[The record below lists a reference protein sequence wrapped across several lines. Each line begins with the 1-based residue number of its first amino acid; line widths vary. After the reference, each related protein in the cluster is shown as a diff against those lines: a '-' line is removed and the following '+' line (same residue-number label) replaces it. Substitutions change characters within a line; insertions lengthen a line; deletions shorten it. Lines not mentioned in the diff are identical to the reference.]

1 MKKNCLLCFLLFF
14 SCYSAFAGESLDSLL
29 NVLDKTIKEADTYV
43 QIKENKL
50 HELKKEA
57 RKTPPVSVERYH
69 LNNDIY
75 LEYKAYSSDS
85 ALHYLNENMLLAR
98 QLNDKEREL
107 KIQLE
112 LSYLLSSIGM
122 YMEAADILNSID
134 RQTLPSSLLGYYYTC
149 YEHVYFEAGA
159 AQPRYKMFASRYAK
173 LSHAYRDS
181 MQVTLD
187 PSSATYL
194 WLRETQLREAGKYD
208 EALEFSDRRLAEAS
222 FGTPQYALVAYQRF
236 RLFES
241 MGKKDEHLYYLVLS
255 AISDV
260 RSAIKEQSSLM
271 VLAQELNRKGDLK
284 RAYDYINFSWEI
296 SQFYKTR
303 LRSWM
308 NITPLSMING
318 NYQDIIKQQNR
329 ELLIYITCVA
339 LLALLL
345 VIALIY
351 IYRQMKALSIAN
363 RAYVLETGKIALSGD
378 AKKLMNDDSVKKA
391 LQEVNERLFSLN
403 EELEEVNR
411 HLRSTNLE
419 LSESNLIKEAY
430 IARFFKL
437 CSVYVDRL
445 QAYRKLVNKKL
456 QRGQVAELLKMT
468 HLSND
473 IVTVEVQEL
482 YANFDSAFLHLFPN
496 FVESLNALLLPD
508 EQIVLK
514 PDELLN
520 TELRIF
526 ALIRLGI
533 KDSSQIA
540 ELLHYSVNTIYNYR
554 SRVKTKARVSRDD
567 FEDLVAKIR

>member
-14 SCYSAFAGESLDSLL
+14 SCHSALAGESLDSLL

-57 RKTPPVSVERYH
+57 RKTPPFSVERYN

-134 RQTLPSSLLGYYYTC
+134 RQTLPSSLLGHYYTC

-159 AQPRYKMFASRYAK
+159 AQPRYKMFASRYVK

-181 MQVTLD
+181 MQITLD

-208 EALEFSDRRLAEAS
+208 EALEFSDRRLAESS

-271 VLAQELNRKGDLK
+271 VLAQELNSKGDLK

-329 ELLIYITCVA
+329 ELLIYIVCVA

-351 IYRQMKALSIAN
+351 IYRQMKALSIA
-363 RAYVLETGKIALSGD
+363 
-378 AKKLMNDDSVKKA
+378 KKG

-411 HLRSTNLE
+411 HLRSSNLE

-430 IARFFKL
+430 IARFIKL

-496 FVESLNALLLPD
+496 FVGKFNDLLQEN
-508 EQIVLK
+508 EQILPK
-514 PDELLN
+514 KGELLN

-533 KDSSQIA
+533 EDSSQIA
-540 ELLHYSVNTIYNYR
+540 EFLRYSVNTIYNYR
-554 SRVKTKARVSRDD
+554 AKVRNKARGSRED
-567 FEDLVAKIR
+567 FDDLVRKIR

>member
-14 SCYSAFAGESLDSLL
+14 SCHSALAGESLDSLL

-57 RKTPPVSVERYH
+57 RKTPPFSVERYN

-134 RQTLPSSLLGYYYTC
+134 RQTLPSSLLGHYYTC

-159 AQPRYKMFASRYAK
+159 AQPRYKMFASRYVK

-181 MQVTLD
+181 MQITLD

-208 EALEFSDRRLAEAS
+208 EALEFSDRRLAESS

-271 VLAQELNRKGDLK
+271 VLAQELNSKGDLK

-329 ELLIYITCVA
+329 ELLIYIVCVA

-351 IYRQMKALSIAN
+351 IYRQMKALSIA
-363 RAYVLETGKIALSGD
+363 
-378 AKKLMNDDSVKKA
+378 KKG

-473 IVTVEVQEL
+473 IVTVGVQEL

>member
-29 NVLDKTIKEADTYV
+29 NVLDKTIKEADIYV

-107 KIQLE
+107 NIQLE

-208 EALEFSDRRLAEAS
+208 EALEFSDRRLAESS

-329 ELLIYITCVA
+329 ELLIYIACVA

-351 IYRQMKALSIAN
+351 IYRQMKALSIA
-363 RAYVLETGKIALSGD
+363 
-378 AKKLMNDDSVKKA
+378 KKG

-456 QRGQVAELLKMT
+456 QRGQVTELLKMT

-496 FVESLNALLLPD
+496 FVESLNALLLPE

-520 TELRIF
+520 TALRIF

>member
-14 SCYSAFAGESLDSLL
+14 SCHSALAGESLDSLL

-57 RKTPPVSVERYH
+57 RKTPPFSVERYN

-134 RQTLPSSLLGYYYTC
+134 RQTLPSSLLGHYYTC

-159 AQPRYKMFASRYAK
+159 AQPRYKMFASRYVK

-181 MQVTLD
+181 MQITLD

-208 EALEFSDRRLAEAS
+208 EALEFSDRRLAESS

-271 VLAQELNRKGDLK
+271 VLAQELNSKGDLK

-351 IYRQMKALSIAN
+351 IYRQMKALSIA
-363 RAYVLETGKIALSGD
+363 
-378 AKKLMNDDSVKKA
+378 KKG

-456 QRGQVAELLKMT
+456 QRGQVAEVLKMT

>member
-1 MKKNCLLCFLLFF
+1 
-14 SCYSAFAGESLDSLL
+14 
-29 NVLDKTIKEADTYV
+29 
-43 QIKENKL
+43 
-50 HELKKEA
+50 
-57 RKTPPVSVERYH
+57 
-69 LNNDIY
+69 
-75 LEYKAYSSDS
+75 
-85 ALHYLNENMLLAR
+85 MLLAR

-134 RQTLPSSLLGYYYTC
+134 RQTLPSSLLGHYYTC
-149 YEHVYFEAGA
+149 YEHVYSEAGA

-208 EALEFSDRRLAEAS
+208 EALEFSDRRLAESS

-271 VLAQELNRKGDLK
+271 VLAQELNSKGDLK

-351 IYRQMKALSIAN
+351 IYRQMKALSIA
-363 RAYVLETGKIALSGD
+363 
-378 AKKLMNDDSVKKA
+378 KKDC
-391 LQEVNERLFSLN
+391 R
-403 EELEEVNR
+403 R
-411 HLRSTNLE
+411 
-419 LSESNLIKEAY
+419 
-430 IARFFKL
+430 
-437 CSVYVDRL
+437 
-445 QAYRKLVNKKL
+445 
-456 QRGQVAELLKMT
+456 
-468 HLSND
+468 
-473 IVTVEVQEL
+473 
-482 YANFDSAFLHLFPN
+482 
-496 FVESLNALLLPD
+496 
-508 EQIVLK
+508 
-514 PDELLN
+514 
-520 TELRIF
+520 
-526 ALIRLGI
+526 
-533 KDSSQIA
+533 
-540 ELLHYSVNTIYNYR
+540 
-554 SRVKTKARVSRDD
+554 
-567 FEDLVAKIR
+567 

>member
-14 SCYSAFAGESLDSLL
+14 SCHSALAGESLDSLL

-57 RKTPPVSVERYH
+57 RKTPPFSVERYN

-134 RQTLPSSLLGYYYTC
+134 RQTLPSSLLGHYYTC

-159 AQPRYKMFASRYAK
+159 AQPRYKMFASRYVK

-181 MQVTLD
+181 MQITLD

-208 EALEFSDRRLAEAS
+208 EALEFSDRRLGESS

-271 VLAQELNRKGDLK
+271 VLAQELNSKGDLK

-329 ELLIYITCVA
+329 ELLIYIVCVA

-351 IYRQMKALSIAN
+351 IYRQMKALSIA
-363 RAYVLETGKIALSGD
+363 
-378 AKKLMNDDSVKKA
+378 KKG

>member
-14 SCYSAFAGESLDSLL
+14 SCHSALAGESLDSLL

-57 RKTPPVSVERYH
+57 RKTPPFSVERYH
-69 LNNDIY
+69 VNNDIY

-122 YMEAADILNSID
+122 YMEAAGILNSID
-134 RQTLPSSLLGYYYTC
+134 RQTLPSSLLGHYYTC
-149 YEHVYFEAGA
+149 YEHVYSEAGA

-208 EALEFSDRRLAEAS
+208 EALEFSDRRLAESS

-271 VLAQELNRKGDLK
+271 VLAQELNSKGDLK

-329 ELLIYITCVA
+329 ELLIYIVCVA

-351 IYRQMKALSIAN
+351 IYRQMKALSIA
-363 RAYVLETGKIALSGD
+363 
-378 AKKLMNDDSVKKA
+378 KKG

-496 FVESLNALLLPD
+496 FVESLNALLLPE

>member
-107 KIQLE
+107 NIQLE

-208 EALEFSDRRLAEAS
+208 EALEFSDRRLAESS

-329 ELLIYITCVA
+329 ELLIYIACVA

-351 IYRQMKALSIAN
+351 IYRQMKALSIA
-363 RAYVLETGKIALSGD
+363 
-378 AKKLMNDDSVKKA
+378 KKG

-468 HLSND
+468 HFSND

-496 FVESLNALLLPD
+496 FVESLNALLLPE

>member
-14 SCYSAFAGESLDSLL
+14 SCHSALAGESLDSLL

-57 RKTPPVSVERYH
+57 RKTPPFSVERYN

-159 AQPRYKMFASRYAK
+159 AQPRYKMFASRYVK

-181 MQVTLD
+181 MQITLD

-208 EALEFSDRRLAEAS
+208 EALEFSDRRLAESS

-271 VLAQELNRKGDLK
+271 VLAQELNSKGDLK

-329 ELLIYITCVA
+329 ELLIYIVCVA

-351 IYRQMKALSIAN
+351 IYRQMKALSIA
-363 RAYVLETGKIALSGD
+363 
-378 AKKLMNDDSVKKA
+378 KKG

>member
-14 SCYSAFAGESLDSLL
+14 SCHSALAGESLDSLL

-57 RKTPPVSVERYH
+57 RKTPPFSVERYH

-351 IYRQMKALSIAN
+351 IYRQMKALSIA
-363 RAYVLETGKIALSGD
+363 
-378 AKKLMNDDSVKKA
+378 KKG

-496 FVESLNALLLPD
+496 FVESLNALLLPE

>member
-14 SCYSAFAGESLDSLL
+14 SCHSALAGESLDSLL

-57 RKTPPVSVERYH
+57 RKTPPFSVERYN

-85 ALHYLNENMLLAR
+85 ALHYLNENLLLAR

-134 RQTLPSSLLGYYYTC
+134 RQTLPTPLLGHYYTC
-149 YEHVYFEAGA
+149 YEHVYSEAGA
-159 AQPRYKMFASRYAK
+159 AQPRYKIFASRYVK

-181 MQVTLD
+181 MEVTLD

-208 EALEFSDRRLAEAS
+208 EAMEFSDRRLAEAS

-271 VLAQELNRKGDLK
+271 VLAQELNSKGDLK

-329 ELLIYITCVA
+329 ELLIYIACVA

-351 IYRQMKALSIAN
+351 IYRQMKALSIA
-363 RAYVLETGKIALSGD
+363 
-378 AKKLMNDDSVKKA
+378 KKG

>member
-1 MKKNCLLCFLLFF
+1 MKNNCLSFLLLLF
-14 SCYSAFAGESLDSLL
+14 SCFPAHADAHLDSLL
-29 NVLDKTIKEADTYV
+29 NVLDATIKEADTYV
-43 QIKENKL
+43 QIKENRL
-50 HELKKEA
+50 RELKKEA
-57 RKTPPVSVERYH
+57 GKTPPVSIERYN
-69 LNNDIY
+69 LNNRIY
-75 LEYKAYSSDS
+75 SEYKAYSSDS
-85 ALHYLNENMLLAR
+85 ALHYLNVNRVVAQ
-98 QLNDKEREL
+98 QLGDEEREL
-107 KIQLE
+107 KTRLE
-112 LSYLLSSIGM
+112 LSYLLSSTGM
-122 YMEAADILNSID
+122 YMEATDILNSIE
-134 RQTLPSSLLGYYYTC
+134 RRTFPQSLLGNYYTC
-149 YEHVYFEAGA
+149 YEHLYAEAGA
-159 AQPRYKMFASRYAK
+159 AQPRYRMFSSRYLK

-181 MQVTLD
+181 MLVVLEPTSD
-187 PSSATYL
+187 TYL
-194 WLRETQLREAGKYD
+194 WLRETQLKEAGRYN
-208 EALEFSDRRLAEAS
+208 EALEFSNRRLSESS

-241 MGKKDEHLYYLVLS
+241 MGEKDEYLYYLVLS

-271 VLAQELNRKGDLK
+271 VLAQELHGKGDLK
-284 RAYDYINFSWEI
+284 RAYAYINFSWEI

-318 NYQDIIKQQNR
+318 NYQDIIKKQNK
-329 ELLIYITCVA
+329 ELQIYIVCMA

-351 IYRQMKALSIAN
+351 IYRQMKALS
-363 RAYVLETGKIALSGD
+363 V
-378 AKKLMNDDSVKKA
+378 AKKG
-391 LQEVNERLFSLN
+391 LQEVNGRLSSLN
-403 EELEEVNR
+403 GELEEVNR

-437 CSVYVDRL
+437 CSVYVNRL

-456 QRGQVAELLKMT
+456 QRGQVDELLKMT

-473 IVTVEVQEL
+473 IVTAEIQEL
-482 YANFDSAFLHLFPN
+482 YANFDSAFLHLFPH
-496 FVESLNALLLPD
+496 FVESLNALLLPE

-514 PDELLN
+514 QDELLN

-554 SRVKTKARVSRDD
+554 SKVKNKARVSRED

>member
-14 SCYSAFAGESLDSLL
+14 SCHSALAGESLDSLL

-57 RKTPPVSVERYH
+57 RKTPPFSVERYN

-122 YMEAADILNSID
+122 YMEAADILNLID

-271 VLAQELNRKGDLK
+271 VLAQELNSKGDLK

-351 IYRQMKALSIAN
+351 IYRQMKALSIA
-363 RAYVLETGKIALSGD
+363 
-378 AKKLMNDDSVKKA
+378 KKG

-403 EELEEVNR
+403 EELEEVNC

-496 FVESLNALLLPD
+496 FVESLNALLLPE

>member
-14 SCYSAFAGESLDSLL
+14 SCHSAFAGESLDSLL

-57 RKTPPVSVERYH
+57 RKTPPFSVERYH

-134 RQTLPSSLLGYYYTC
+134 RQTLPSSLLGHYYTC
-149 YEHVYFEAGA
+149 YEHVYSEAGA

-208 EALEFSDRRLAEAS
+208 EALEFSDRRLAESS

-271 VLAQELNRKGDLK
+271 VLAQELNSKGDLK

-351 IYRQMKALSIAN
+351 IYRQMKALSIA
-363 RAYVLETGKIALSGD
+363 
-378 AKKLMNDDSVKKA
+378 KKG

-496 FVESLNALLLPD
+496 FVESLNALLLPE

>member
-14 SCYSAFAGESLDSLL
+14 SCHSAFAGESLDSLL

-107 KIQLE
+107 NIQLE

-351 IYRQMKALSIAN
+351 IYRQMKALSIA
-363 RAYVLETGKIALSGD
+363 
-378 AKKLMNDDSVKKA
+378 KKG

>member
-271 VLAQELNRKGDLK
+271 VLAQELNSKGDLK

-351 IYRQMKALSIAN
+351 IYRQMKALSIA
-363 RAYVLETGKIALSGD
+363 
-378 AKKLMNDDSVKKA
+378 KKG

-403 EELEEVNR
+403 EELEEVNC

>member
-208 EALEFSDRRLAEAS
+208 EALEFSDRRLAESS

-271 VLAQELNRKGDLK
+271 VLAQELNSKGDLK

-329 ELLIYITCVA
+329 ELLIYIVCVA

-351 IYRQMKALSIAN
+351 IYRQMKALSN
-363 RAYVLETGKIALSGD
+363 
-378 AKKLMNDDSVKKA
+378 AKKG

-540 ELLHYSVNTIYNYR
+540 ELLHYSVNTIYNYL
-554 SRVKTKARVSRDD
+554 SRVKTKACVSRDD

>member
-14 SCYSAFAGESLDSLL
+14 SCHSALAGESLDSLL

-57 RKTPPVSVERYH
+57 RKTPPFSVERYH

-134 RQTLPSSLLGYYYTC
+134 RQTLPSSLLGHYYTC
-149 YEHVYFEAGA
+149 YEHVYSEAGA

-271 VLAQELNRKGDLK
+271 VLAQELNSKGDLK

-351 IYRQMKALSIAN
+351 IYRQMKALSIA
-363 RAYVLETGKIALSGD
+363 
-378 AKKLMNDDSVKKA
+378 KKG

-403 EELEEVNR
+403 EELEEVNC

-496 FVESLNALLLPD
+496 FVESLNALLLPE

>member
-14 SCYSAFAGESLDSLL
+14 SCHSALAGESLDSLL

-57 RKTPPVSVERYH
+57 RKTPPFSVERYN

-134 RQTLPSSLLGYYYTC
+134 RQTLPSSLLGHYYTC

-159 AQPRYKMFASRYAK
+159 AQPRYKMFASRYVK

-181 MQVTLD
+181 MQITLD

-208 EALEFSDRRLAEAS
+208 EALEFSDRRLAESS

-271 VLAQELNRKGDLK
+271 VLAQELNSKGDLK

-329 ELLIYITCVA
+329 ELLIYIVCVA
-339 LLALLL
+339 LLVLLL

-351 IYRQMKALSIAN
+351 IYRQMKALSIA
-363 RAYVLETGKIALSGD
+363 
-378 AKKLMNDDSVKKA
+378 KKG

>member
-14 SCYSAFAGESLDSLL
+14 SCHSALAGESLDSLL

-134 RQTLPSSLLGYYYTC
+134 RQTLPSSLLGHYYTC

-351 IYRQMKALSIAN
+351 IYRQMKALSIA
-363 RAYVLETGKIALSGD
+363 
-378 AKKLMNDDSVKKA
+378 KKG

>member
-208 EALEFSDRRLAEAS
+208 EALEFSDRRLAESS

-271 VLAQELNRKGDLK
+271 VLAQELNSKGDLK

-329 ELLIYITCVA
+329 ELLIYIVCVA

-351 IYRQMKALSIAN
+351 IYRQMKALSN
-363 RAYVLETGKIALSGD
+363 
-378 AKKLMNDDSVKKA
+378 AKKG

-496 FVESLNALLLPD
+496 FVESLNALLLPE

>member
-14 SCYSAFAGESLDSLL
+14 SCHSALAGESLDSLL

-57 RKTPPVSVERYH
+57 RKTPPFSVERYN

-134 RQTLPSSLLGYYYTC
+134 RQTLPSSLLGHYYTC

-159 AQPRYKMFASRYAK
+159 AQPRYKMFASRYVK

-181 MQVTLD
+181 MQITLD

-208 EALEFSDRRLAEAS
+208 EALEFSDRRLAESS

-271 VLAQELNRKGDLK
+271 VLAQELNSKGDLK

-329 ELLIYITCVA
+329 ELLIYIVCVA

-351 IYRQMKALSIAN
+351 IYRQMKALSIA
-363 RAYVLETGKIALSGD
+363 
-378 AKKLMNDDSVKKA
+378 KKG

-403 EELEEVNR
+403 EELEEVNP

>member
-14 SCYSAFAGESLDSLL
+14 SCHSALAGESLDSLL

-57 RKTPPVSVERYH
+57 RKTPPFSVERYN

-134 RQTLPSSLLGYYYTC
+134 RQTLPSSLLGHYYTC
-149 YEHVYFEAGA
+149 YEHVYSEAGA

-208 EALEFSDRRLAEAS
+208 EALEFSDRRLAESS

-271 VLAQELNRKGDLK
+271 VLAQELNSKGDLK

-351 IYRQMKALSIAN
+351 IYRQMKALSIA
-363 RAYVLETGKIALSGD
+363 
-378 AKKLMNDDSVKKA
+378 KKG

-496 FVESLNALLLPD
+496 FVESLNALLLPE

-514 PDELLN
+514 SDELLN

>member
-14 SCYSAFAGESLDSLL
+14 SCHSALAGESLDSLL

-57 RKTPPVSVERYH
+57 RKTPPFSVERYN

-134 RQTLPSSLLGYYYTC
+134 RQTLPSSLLGHYYTC

-159 AQPRYKMFASRYAK
+159 AQPRYKMFASRYVK

-181 MQVTLD
+181 MQITLD

-208 EALEFSDRRLAEAS
+208 EALEFSDRRLAESS

-271 VLAQELNRKGDLK
+271 VLAQELNSKGDLK

-329 ELLIYITCVA
+329 ELLIYIVCVA

-351 IYRQMKALSIAN
+351 IYRQMKALSIA
-363 RAYVLETGKIALSGD
+363 
-378 AKKLMNDDSVKKA
+378 KKG

-411 HLRSTNLE
+411 HLCSTNLE

>member
-75 LEYKAYSSDS
+75 LEYKVYSSDS

-351 IYRQMKALSIAN
+351 IYRQMKTVSIA
-363 RAYVLETGKIALSGD
+363 
-378 AKKLMNDDSVKKA
+378 KKG

-496 FVESLNALLLPD
+496 FVESLNALLLPE

>member
-14 SCYSAFAGESLDSLL
+14 SCHSALAGESLDSLL

-57 RKTPPVSVERYH
+57 RKTPPFSVERYN

-134 RQTLPSSLLGYYYTC
+134 RQTLPSSLLGHYYTC

-159 AQPRYKMFASRYAK
+159 AQPRYKMFASRYVK

-181 MQVTLD
+181 MQITLD

-208 EALEFSDRRLAEAS
+208 EALEFSDRRLAESS

-271 VLAQELNRKGDLK
+271 VLAQELNSKGDLK

-329 ELLIYITCVA
+329 ELLIYIACVA

-351 IYRQMKALSIAN
+351 IYRQMKALSIA
-363 RAYVLETGKIALSGD
+363 
-378 AKKLMNDDSVKKA
+378 KKG

-496 FVESLNALLLPD
+496 FVESLNALLLPE

>member
-107 KIQLE
+107 NIQLE

-329 ELLIYITCVA
+329 ELLIYIVCVA

-351 IYRQMKALSIAN
+351 IYRQMKALSIA
-363 RAYVLETGKIALSGD
+363 
-378 AKKLMNDDSVKKA
+378 KKG

>member
-1 MKKNCLLCFLLFF
+1 MKKNCLFCLLLFF
-14 SCYSAFAGESLDSLL
+14 SCHSAFADERLDSLL

-50 HELKKEA
+50 HELKREA
-57 RKTPPVSVERYH
+57 RKTAPLSIERYH

-85 ALHYLNENMLLAR
+85 ALHYLNENLLLAR

-134 RQTLPSSLLGYYYTC
+134 RQTLPTSLLGHYYTC
-149 YEHVYFEAGA
+149 YEHVYSEAGA
-159 AQPRYKMFASRYAK
+159 AQPRYKMFASRYVK
-173 LSHAYRDS
+173 LSHVYRDS
-181 MQVTLD
+181 MEVTLD
-187 PSSATYL
+187 SSSATYL

-208 EALEFSDRRLAEAS
+208 EAMEFSDRRLAEAS

-271 VLAQELNRKGDLK
+271 VLAQELHGKGDLK

-308 NITPLSMING
+308 NITPLSLING

-345 VIALIY
+345 VVALIY
-351 IYRQMKALSIAN
+351 IYRQMKALSIA
-363 RAYVLETGKIALSGD
+363 
-378 AKKLMNDDSVKKA
+378 KKG

-496 FVESLNALLLPD
+496 FVESLNELLLPE

>member
-1 MKKNCLLCFLLFF
+1 MKKNSLSFLLLLF
-14 SCYSAFAGESLDSLL
+14 SWLPALADESLDSLL
-29 NVLDKTIKEADTYV
+29 NVLDKTIKEADIYV

-50 HELKKEA
+50 QELKKEA
-57 RKTPPVSVERYH
+57 RMTSPFSVERYD

-85 ALHYLNENMLLAR
+85 ALHYLNENILLAR
-98 QLNDKEREL
+98 HLNDKEKKI

-112 LSYLLSSIGM
+112 LSYLLSSTGM
-122 YMEAADILNSID
+122 YMEAADILNSIN
-134 RQTLPSSLLGYYYTC
+134 RQTLPPSLLGYYYTC
-149 YEHVYFEAGA
+149 YEHVYSEAGA
-159 AQPRYKMFASRYAK
+159 AQPRYKMFASRYVR

-181 MQVTLD
+181 MEVTLE
-187 PSSATYL
+187 PTSATYL
-194 WLRETQLREAGKYD
+194 WLREAQLREAGKYD
-208 EALEFSDRRLAEAS
+208 EALAFNDRRFAETS

-241 MGKKDEHLYYLVLS
+241 MGRKDEHLYYLVLS

-271 VLAQELNRKGDLK
+271 VLAQELNKRGDLK
-284 RAYDYINFSWEI
+284 HAYEYINFSWEL

-308 NITPLSMING
+308 NITPLSMISG
-318 NYQDIIKQQNR
+318 SYQDIIEQQNR
-329 ELLIYITCVA
+329 KLMVYIACVA
-339 LLALLL
+339 LLAVWL

-351 IYRQMKALSIAN
+351 IYRQMKALS
-363 RAYVLETGKIALSGD
+363 V
-378 AKKLMNDDSVKKA
+378 AKKK

-403 EELEEVNR
+403 EELEAVNR
-411 HLRSTNLE
+411 HLRSTNLD

-456 QRGQVAELLKMT
+456 QRGQVTELLKMT
-468 HLSND
+468 RLSND

-496 FVESLNALLLPD
+496 FVDSLNELLLP
-508 EQIVLK
+508 EERIVLK

-526 ALIRLGI
+526 L
-533 KDSSQIA
+533 
-540 ELLHYSVNTIYNYR
+540 
-554 SRVKTKARVSRDD
+554 
-567 FEDLVAKIR
+567 

>member
-14 SCYSAFAGESLDSLL
+14 SCHSALAGESLDSLL

-57 RKTPPVSVERYH
+57 RKTPPFSVERYN

-134 RQTLPSSLLGYYYTC
+134 RQTLPSSLLGHYYTC

-159 AQPRYKMFASRYAK
+159 AQPRYKMFASRYVK

-181 MQVTLD
+181 MQITLD

-208 EALEFSDRRLAEAS
+208 EALEFSDRRLAESS

-271 VLAQELNRKGDLK
+271 VLAQELNSKGDLK

-329 ELLIYITCVA
+329 ELLIYIVCVA

-351 IYRQMKALSIAN
+351 IYRQMKALSIA
-363 RAYVLETGKIALSGD
+363 
-378 AKKLMNDDSVKKA
+378 KKG

>member
-14 SCYSAFAGESLDSLL
+14 SCHSALAGESLDSLL

-50 HELKKEA
+50 PELKKEA
-57 RKTPPVSVERYH
+57 RKTPPFSVERYN

-134 RQTLPSSLLGYYYTC
+134 RQTLPSSLLGHYYTC

-159 AQPRYKMFASRYAK
+159 AQPRYKMFASRYVK

-181 MQVTLD
+181 MQNTLD

-208 EALEFSDRRLAEAS
+208 EALEFSDRRLAESS

-271 VLAQELNRKGDLK
+271 VLAQELNSKGDLK

-329 ELLIYITCVA
+329 ELLIYIVCVA

-351 IYRQMKALSIAN
+351 IYRQMKALSIA
-363 RAYVLETGKIALSGD
+363 
-378 AKKLMNDDSVKKA
+378 KKG

>member
-14 SCYSAFAGESLDSLL
+14 SCHSAFAGESLDSLL

-271 VLAQELNRKGDLK
+271 VLAQELNSKGDLK

-329 ELLIYITCVA
+329 ELLIYIACVA

-351 IYRQMKALSIAN
+351 IYRQMKALSIA
-363 RAYVLETGKIALSGD
+363 
-378 AKKLMNDDSVKKA
+378 KKG

>member
-107 KIQLE
+107 NIQLE

-271 VLAQELNRKGDLK
+271 VLTQELNRKGDLK

-329 ELLIYITCVA
+329 ELLIYIACVA

-351 IYRQMKALSIAN
+351 IYRQMKALSIA
-363 RAYVLETGKIALSGD
+363 
-378 AKKLMNDDSVKKA
+378 KKG

>member
-75 LEYKAYSSDS
+75 LEYKVYSSDS

-241 MGKKDEHLYYLVLS
+241 MGKKDGHLYYLVLS

-351 IYRQMKALSIAN
+351 IYRQMKALSIA
-363 RAYVLETGKIALSGD
+363 
-378 AKKLMNDDSVKKA
+378 KKG

-496 FVESLNALLLPD
+496 FVESLNALLLPE

>member
-329 ELLIYITCVA
+329 ELLIYIACVA

-351 IYRQMKALSIAN
+351 IYRQMKALSIA
-363 RAYVLETGKIALSGD
+363 
-378 AKKLMNDDSVKKA
+378 KKG

-456 QRGQVAELLKMT
+456 QRGRVAELLKMT

>member
-122 YMEAADILNSID
+122 YMEAADILSSID

-351 IYRQMKALSIAN
+351 IYRQMKALSIA
-363 RAYVLETGKIALSGD
+363 
-378 AKKLMNDDSVKKA
+378 KKG

>member
-14 SCYSAFAGESLDSLL
+14 SCHSAFAGESLDSLL

-50 HELKKEA
+50 HELKKKA
-57 RKTPPVSVERYH
+57 RKTSPFSVERYN

-122 YMEAADILNSID
+122 YMEAADILNLIG
-134 RQTLPSSLLGYYYTC
+134 RQTLPSSLWGYYYTC

-271 VLAQELNRKGDLK
+271 VLAQELNSKGDLK

-351 IYRQMKALSIAN
+351 IYRQMKALSIA
-363 RAYVLETGKIALSGD
+363 
-378 AKKLMNDDSVKKA
+378 KKG

-403 EELEEVNR
+403 EELEEVNCY
-411 HLRSTNLE
+411 LRSTNLE

-496 FVESLNALLLPD
+496 FVESLNALLLPE

>member
-14 SCYSAFAGESLDSLL
+14 SCHSALAGESLDSLL

-57 RKTPPVSVERYH
+57 RKTPPFSVERYH

-134 RQTLPSSLLGYYYTC
+134 RQTLPSSLLGHYYTC
-149 YEHVYFEAGA
+149 YEHVYSEAGA

-208 EALEFSDRRLAEAS
+208 EALEFSDRRLAESS

-271 VLAQELNRKGDLK
+271 VLAQELNSKGDLK

-351 IYRQMKALSIAN
+351 IYRQMKALSIA
-363 RAYVLETGKIALSGD
+363 
-378 AKKLMNDDSVKKA
+378 KKG

-496 FVESLNALLLPD
+496 FVESLNALLLPE

-514 PDELLN
+514 SDELLN